1 MKMLEVFES
10 GVVAKAARDPES
22 LTDGEKDAVAPLD
35 PRRMSPPVVDEEMR
49 TILTEEQFGTYAEK
63 KELKRIGDAED
74 RATDLLKSL
83 GRKFDLSPDQ
93 KDAIFQQLANH
104 ELAVPGQ
111 EKVVAGNPFPQIGSR
126 DDARDS
132 IIRSILTPQQ
142 TEIFNQ
148 DRAVEKQALQ
158 SQMLEYYKER
168 GVTSGSD
175 EMR

>member
-63 KELKRIGDAED
+63 KALKRIGDAED
-74 RATDLLKSL
+74 RATVLLKSL

-93 KDAIFQQLANH
+93 KDVIFQQLTNH
-104 ELAVPGQ
+104 EMAVPG
-111 EKVVAGNPFPQIGSR
+111 
-126 DDARDS
+126 
-132 IIRSILTPQQ
+132 
-142 TEIFNQ
+142 
-148 DRAVEKQALQ
+148 
-158 SQMLEYYKER
+158 
-168 GVTSGSD
+168 
-175 EMR
+175 